1 MTTRTDT
8 SGAERTTPRS
18 APFEGFAGRC
28 AVLAG
33 VAGFLYAVAFV
44 VLQSVLLSG
53 LFLMLGGLLSVA
65 VLVAVYERLRETDA
79 AFALLALLLGV
90 AGALGAAVHGGYDLA
105 NAFNPP
111 PSLPDLPN
119 PVDPRGLLTFGAAGI
134 ALFVVAWLIVRGG
147 RFPRGL
153 AYLAYLSAVLLVALY
168 LGRLIVLDPASPVI
182 VLPAQLNGFLVNPA
196 LYIWLGL
203 ALLRGGGSRGGE
215 RRQM

>member
-1 MTTRTDT
+1 
-8 SGAERTTPRS
+8 
-18 APFEGFAGRC
+18 
-28 AVLAG
+28 
-33 VAGFLYAVAFV
+33 
-44 VLQSVLLSG
+44 
-53 LFLMLGGLLSVA
+53 MLGGLLSVA
-65 VLVAVYERLRETDA
+65 ALVAVYERLRETDA